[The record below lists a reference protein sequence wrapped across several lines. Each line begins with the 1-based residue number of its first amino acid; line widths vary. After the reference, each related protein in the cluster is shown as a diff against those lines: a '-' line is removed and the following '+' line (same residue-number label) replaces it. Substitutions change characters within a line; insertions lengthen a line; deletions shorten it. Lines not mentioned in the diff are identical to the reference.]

1 MIRPQFRFSVL
12 FLLALLFVTSKA
24 VAQPPVDESDR
35 DRILSEIRNYKHEML
50 AKALDLDK
58 EKEKQFFE
66 VYDEMDMRL
75 MQISNETRDL
85 ERRVSADA
93 DASDTEIEAAAI
105 AIYSQKEKEGKIE
118 LEYFDKFKEI
128 LTPRQLLR
136 LKSAEREFT
145 SNLVKQH
152 HRMRSK
158 QDRRK

>member
-12 FLLALLFVTSKA
+12 FLFALLFVTSKV

>member
-12 FLLALLFVTSKA
+12 FLFALLFVTSKA
-24 VAQPPVDESDR
+24 VAQPRSTNPIATESFPR
-35 DRILSEIRNYKHEML
+35 FEIYKHEML